1 MRSLTAARAKHAPGK
16 RPRTKIRAL
25 LLAAAGVFALAPLA
39 RAQYRGD
46 ISSIV
51 LDANTGAVLQ
61 QDSPDLER
69 FPASLTKLMTL
80 YMAFEALRDRRVTLD
95 SEVPVSDH
103 AASMQPSKLGL
114 LPGSYLTV
122 QEAILSLVT
131 KSANDSASAL
141 GELLGGDEDRFG
153 QMMTLRARALG
164 MSHTTFRNASGLP
177 DPDQMTT
184 ASDLALLTRH
194 LIADFPDQ
202 YHYFSVPYFW
212 FHGRMIPN
220 HDPMLRT
227 YPGADG
233 LKTGFTDAAG
243 LNLVTSAVRG
253 NVRLIGVVLG
263 ARTSGERS
271 NVMTALLNQG
281 FSQEGVPIPAPMPA
295 PRGGFGRR
303 GVVMAADT
311 LMIGPIAHGR
321 HHLSRWG
328 GRAETRVVTRSFG
341 GRHMFRME
349 AAVTEAFAHGAAR
362 IRAVHAL
369 RLLGH
374 HRGSHHL
381 IARAGRL
388 HAANTLFAEG
398 GAMASERA

>member
-1 MRSLTAARAKHAPGK
+1 MRSLMAARASNASWKPG
-16 RPRTKIRAL
+16 RSTIRAL
-25 LLAAAGVFALAPLA
+25 LLTAAGVFALAPGA

-61 QDSPDLER
+61 QDSADLER

-80 YMAFEALRDRRVTLD
+80 YMAFEALRDRRITLD

-184 ASDLALLTRH
+184 AGDLALLARH

-202 YHYFSVPYFW
+202 YH
-212 FHGRMIPN
+212 
-220 HDPMLRT
+220 
-227 YPGADG
+227 
-233 LKTGFTDAAG
+233 
-243 LNLVTSAVRG
+243 
-253 NVRLIGVVLG
+253 
-263 ARTSGERS
+263 
-271 NVMTALLNQG
+271 
-281 FSQEGVPIPAPMPA
+281 
-295 PRGGFGRR
+295 
-303 GVVMAADT
+303 
-311 LMIGPIAHGR
+311 
-321 HHLSRWG
+321 
-328 GRAETRVVTRSFG
+328 
-341 GRHMFRME
+341 
-349 AAVTEAFAHGAAR
+349 
-362 IRAVHAL
+362 
-369 RLLGH
+369 
-374 HRGSHHL
+374 
-381 IARAGRL
+381 
-388 HAANTLFAEG
+388 
-398 GAMASERA
+398 